1 MFKGSELKFKGSEH
15 KFKAFEHNFYR
26 NKKTLSI
33 SFQNIIS

>member
-1 MFKGSELKFKGSEH
+1 MFKSSELKFNGSEH
-15 KFKAFEHNFYR
+15 KFNGFEHNFYR

>member
-1 MFKGSELKFKGSEH
+1 MFKSSELKFKGSEH
-15 KFKAFEHNFYR
+15 KFNGFEHNFYR